1 MRILCTYAGGSGHAD
16 PLVPVADAVR
26 AAGHDVAFF
35 GRRSAPAALDAN
47 GFTLFPDTD
56 DRALAAGD
64 DAPITPL
71 LELDME
77 REYRDLRGFADRIA
91 RARMAGTLELADHW
105 RPDLLVCDEADYGSM
120 LGAERLRLPH
130 ATVLTNASGSFLRAV
145 DIAEP
150 LDAIRVELGL
160 PPDPRLT
167 MPARDLVIA
176 PFPPSFRDPAFPLPG
191 NAISIRPDPGRSLPG
206 SAPDWLSHLPD
217 APTVYF
223 TLGTIFNQES
233 GDLFDRV
240 HCRTPRPSGH
250 RHRHRRTE
258 HRSAIGSARS
268 PTTCTSSATSRR
280 PCCCP
285 TAILSSTTAGPAAL
299 SARSRTVFR
308 WSCSRWAPTSSR
320 TLSGVCNSAWA
331 SRWTPFASR
340 RDRSETRRPPSCAT
354 RMHVKRQNASAMRSH
369 RSPDPKQRCRCSNDS
384 PNATA
389 RPLPRSRNRP
399 RSARRTAPRDDR

>member
-1 MRILCTYAGGSGHAD
+1 LCTYAGGSGHAD

-35 GRRSAPAALDAN
+35 GRRSAAAALDAD

-176 PFPPSFRDPAFPLPG
+176 PFPPSFRDPAFRLPG

-240 HCRTPRPSGH
+240 LAGLRDLPVTVIVTVGRSLDPDRFGPQPDNVHVERYVPQAVLLPHCDLVVNHGGSGSVIGALAHGLPLVVLPMGADQLPNAQRCEQLGVGVTLDAVRVTPRSI
-250 RHRHRRTE
+250 RDTT
-258 HRSAIGSARS
+258 SALLRNAHAREAAERIRDEIAS
-268 PTTCTSSATSRR
+268 LP
-280 PCCCP
+280 
-285 TAILSSTTAGPAAL
+285 GPEAAVPML
-299 SARSRTVFR
+299 ERLVE
-308 WSCSRWAPTSSR
+308 
-320 TLSGVCNSAWA
+320 
-331 SRWTPFASR
+331 
-340 RDRSETRRPPSCAT
+340 RDRSSPSA
-354 RMHVKRQNASAMRSH
+354 
-369 RSPDPKQRCRCSNDS
+369 
-384 PNATA
+384 
-389 RPLPRSRNRP
+389 
-399 RSARRTAPRDDR
+399 

>member
-35 GRRSAPAALDAN
+35 GRRSAAAALDAN

-150 LDAIRVELGL
+150 LDAIRVKLGL

-191 NAISIRPDPGRSLPG
+191 NAISIRPDLGRSLPR

-217 APTVYF
+217 GPNVYF

-240 HCRTPRPSGH
+240 LAGLRDLPVTVIVTVGRSIDPDRFGPQPDNVHVERYVPQTVLLPHCDLVVNHGGSGSVIGALAYGLPLVVLPMGADQLPNAQRCVQLGVGVTLDAVRVTPRSI
-250 RHRHRRTE
+250 RDTT
-258 HRSAIGSARS
+258 SALLRDAQAREAAERIRDEIAS
-268 PTTCTSSATSRR
+268 LPGPEATVPMLER
-280 PCCCP
+280 
-285 TAILSSTTAGPAAL
+285 L
-299 SARSRTVFR
+299 V
-308 WSCSRWAPTSSR
+308 
-320 TLSGVCNSAWA
+320 
-331 SRWTPFASR
+331 
-340 RDRSETRRPPSCAT
+340 E
-354 RMHVKRQNASAMRSH
+354 
-369 RSPDPKQRCRCSNDS
+369 
-384 PNATA
+384 
-389 RPLPRSRNRP
+389 RNRSSP
-399 RSARRTAPRDDR
+399 SA

>member
-35 GRRSAPAALDAN
+35 GRRSAAAALDAN

-56 DRALAAGD
+56 DRALAAGE

-176 PFPPSFRDPAFPLPG
+176 PFPPSFRDPAVPLPG
-191 NAISIRPDPGRSLPG
+191 NAISISPDLGRSLPR

-217 APTVYF
+217 GPTVYF
-223 TLGTIFNQES
+223 TLGTIFNHES

-240 HCRTPRPSGH
+240 LAGLRDLPVTVIVTVGRSIDPDRFGPQPDNVHVERYVPQTVLLPHCDLVVNHGGSGSVIGALAYGLPLVVLPMGADQLPNAQRCVQLGVGVTLDAVRVTPRSI
-250 RHRHRRTE
+250 RDTT
-258 HRSAIGSARS
+258 SALLRDAQAREAAERIRDEIAS
-268 PTTCTSSATSRR
+268 LPGPEATVPMLER
-280 PCCCP
+280 
-285 TAILSSTTAGPAAL
+285 L
-299 SARSRTVFR
+299 V
-308 WSCSRWAPTSSR
+308 
-320 TLSGVCNSAWA
+320 
-331 SRWTPFASR
+331 
-340 RDRSETRRPPSCAT
+340 E
-354 RMHVKRQNASAMRSH
+354 
-369 RSPDPKQRCRCSNDS
+369 
-384 PNATA
+384 
-389 RPLPRSRNRP
+389 RNRSSP
-399 RSARRTAPRDDR
+399 SA

>member
-35 GRRSAPAALDAN
+35 GRRSAAAALDAN

-56 DRALAAGD
+56 DRALAAGE

-77 REYRDLRGFADRIA
+77 REYRDLHGFADRIA

-150 LDAIRVELGL
+150 LDAIRVKLGL

-191 NAISIRPDPGRSLPG
+191 NAISISPDLGRSLPR

-217 APTVYF
+217 GPTVYF
-223 TLGTIFNQES
+223 TLGTIFNHES

-240 HCRTPRPSGH
+240 LAGLRDLPVTVIVTVGRSIDPDRFGPQPDNVHVERYVPQTVLLPHCDLVVNHGGSGSVIGALAYGLPLVVLPMGADQLPNAQRCVQLGVGVTLDAVRVTPRSI
-250 RHRHRRTE
+250 RDTT
-258 HRSAIGSARS
+258 SALLRDAQAREAAERIRDEIAS
-268 PTTCTSSATSRR
+268 LPGPEATVPMLER
-280 PCCCP
+280 
-285 TAILSSTTAGPAAL
+285 L
-299 SARSRTVFR
+299 V
-308 WSCSRWAPTSSR
+308 
-320 TLSGVCNSAWA
+320 
-331 SRWTPFASR
+331 
-340 RDRSETRRPPSCAT
+340 E
-354 RMHVKRQNASAMRSH
+354 
-369 RSPDPKQRCRCSNDS
+369 
-384 PNATA
+384 
-389 RPLPRSRNRP
+389 RNRSSP
-399 RSARRTAPRDDR
+399 SA

>member
-1 MRILCTYAGGSGHAD
+1 LRVLFTYAGGSGHAD
-16 PLVPVADAVR
+16 PLVPVADEVR

-35 GRRSAPAALDAN
+35 GRRSAATLDAN

-91 RARMAGTLELADHW
+91 RARMAGTLELAEHW

-120 LGAERLRLPH
+120 LGAERLRLPQ

-150 LDAIRVELGL
+150 LDAIRVEHGL
-160 PPDPRLT
+160 PLDPRLT
-167 MPARDLVIA
+167 MPARDLVIS

-191 NAISIRPDPGRSLPG
+191 NAISIRPDPGRSPSG

-217 APTVYF
+217 RPTVFF
-223 TLGTIFNQES
+223 TLGTVFNQES

-240 HCRTPRPSGH
+240 LAGLRELPATVIVTVGRSLDPARFGPQPDNVHMERYVPQSLLLPHCDLVVNHGGSGSVIGALAHGLPLVVLPMGADQLPNALRCEQLGVGVTLDAVRATPRSI
-250 RHRHRRTE
+250 RDTT
-258 HRSAIGSARS
+258 SARLRDAHAREAAERIRDEIAS
-268 PTTCTSSATSRR
+268 LP
-280 PCCCP
+280 
-285 TAILSSTTAGPAAL
+285 GPEAAVPML
-299 SARSRTVFR
+299 ERLVERSR
-308 WSCSRWAPTSSR
+308 SSP
-320 TLSGVCNSAWA
+320 SA
-331 SRWTPFASR
+331 
-340 RDRSETRRPPSCAT
+340 
-354 RMHVKRQNASAMRSH
+354 
-369 RSPDPKQRCRCSNDS
+369 
-384 PNATA
+384 
-389 RPLPRSRNRP
+389 
-399 RSARRTAPRDDR
+399 

>member
-1 MRILCTYAGGSGHAD
+1 VTSFAREVTLRVLFTYAGGSGHAD

-35 GRRSAPAALDAN
+35 GRRSAAAALDAD

-176 PFPPSFRDPAFPLPG
+176 PFPPSFRDPAFRLPG

-240 HCRTPRPSGH
+240 LAGLRDLPVTVIVTVGRSLDPDRFGPQPDNVHVERYVPQTVLLPHCDLVVNHGGSGSVIGALAHGLPLVVLPMGADQLPNAQRCEQLGVGVTLDAVRVTPRSI
-250 RHRHRRTE
+250 RDTT
-258 HRSAIGSARS
+258 SALLRDAHAREAAERIRDEIAS
-268 PTTCTSSATSRR
+268 LP
-280 PCCCP
+280 
-285 TAILSSTTAGPAAL
+285 GPEAAVPML
-299 SARSRTVFR
+299 ERLVE
-308 WSCSRWAPTSSR
+308 
-320 TLSGVCNSAWA
+320 
-331 SRWTPFASR
+331 
-340 RDRSETRRPPSCAT
+340 RDRSSPSA
-354 RMHVKRQNASAMRSH
+354 
-369 RSPDPKQRCRCSNDS
+369 
-384 PNATA
+384 
-389 RPLPRSRNRP
+389 
-399 RSARRTAPRDDR
+399 

>member
-35 GRRSAPAALDAN
+35 GRRSAAAALDAN

-240 HCRTPRPSGH
+240 LAGLRDLPFTVIVTVGRSIDPDRFGPQPDNVHVERYVPQTVLLPHCDLVVNHGGSGSVIGALAHGLPLVVLPMGADQLPNAQRCVQLGVGVTLDAVRVTPRSI
-250 RHRHRRTE
+250 RDTT
-258 HRSAIGSARS
+258 SALLRDAHAREAAERIRDEIAS
-268 PTTCTSSATSRR
+268 LPGPEAAVPMLER
-280 PCCCP
+280 
-285 TAILSSTTAGPAAL
+285 LAG
-299 SARSRTVFR
+299 
-308 WSCSRWAPTSSR
+308 
-320 TLSGVCNSAWA
+320 
-331 SRWTPFASR
+331 
-340 RDRSETRRPPSCAT
+340 
-354 RMHVKRQNASAMRSH
+354 
-369 RSPDPKQRCRCSNDS
+369 
-384 PNATA
+384 
-389 RPLPRSRNRP
+389 RNRSSP
-399 RSARRTAPRDDR
+399 SA